1 MERSIYHSKNFN
13 GKIFLNS
20 EITTVI
26 KPGEFLTILPKF
38 FKKVPERKP
47 KIIPGPFSIDM
58 EKLNKSEKGQLYIVW
73 LGHSSVLIQIDGLN
87 ILTDPAF
94 GKYASPVQGFGP
106 KRFFQS
112 PLTLK
117 EMPNIDYVLYS
128 HNHYDHLDKKTT
140 RILATKN
147 VKFICPLGVGQN
159 LLKWGIDRS
168 TILELDW
175 WEDHKL
181 NENVKLVATS
191 ARHFSGRGTRD
202 RNKSLWCSFVIQG
215 KTNKVFFGA
224 DSGFMSVFE
233 EIGNTFGPFDISM
246 LEIGASS
253 PYWPDIHMGPEKAIK
268 AHKILN
274 ADLFLPIHWGTYNL
288 APHPW
293 KEPVRKV
300 MEFAKENQVKL
311 FLPIP
316 GTIYKIDGKEV
327 ISKWWENY

>member
-1 MERSIYHSKNFN
+1 MDPVNKPENFN

-47 KIIPGPFSIDM
+47 RIVPGPFNGDIG
-58 EKLNKSEKGQLYIVW
+58 KLNKTEKDQLNVTW
-73 LGHSSVLIQIDGLN
+73 LGHSSVLIQLDGLN

-94 GKYASPVQGFGP
+94 GKHASPVPGFGP
-106 KRFFQS
+106 KRFFPS
-112 PLTLK
+112 PVTMEK
-117 EMPNIDYVLYS
+117 IPVIDYVLFS

-140 RILATKN
+140 KILGKKN
-147 VKFICPLGVGQN
+147 VKFICPLGVSKN

-168 TILELDW
+168 QIIEIDW
-175 WEDHKL
+175 WEEYLL
-181 NENVKLVATS
+181 NSDVKLTS
-191 ARHFSGRGTRD
+191 TPARHFSGRGLYD
-202 RNKSLWCSFVIQG
+202 RNKSLWCSFVIKG
-215 KTNKVFFGA
+215 KTKNVFFGA
-224 DSGFMSVFE
+224 DSGFMTCFE
-233 EIGNTFGPFDISM
+233 DIGKKYGPFDISM

-268 AHKILN
+268 AYKMLN

-288 APHPW
+288 ALHPW

-300 MEFAKENQVKL
+300 MEFAKNNQVKL
-311 FLPIP
+311 FLPAP
-316 GTIYKIDGKEV
+316 GTSHKIDGKEV
-327 ISKWWENY
+327 ISKWWEKF